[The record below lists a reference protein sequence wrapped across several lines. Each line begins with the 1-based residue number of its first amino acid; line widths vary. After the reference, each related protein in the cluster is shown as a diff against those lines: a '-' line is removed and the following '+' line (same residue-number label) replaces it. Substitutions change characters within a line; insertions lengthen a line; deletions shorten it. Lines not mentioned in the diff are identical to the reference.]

1 MIIPLQEPLFP
12 TPVLALGRDVVDQR
26 SSSPRTFLRFV
37 DAQGFQDRH
46 QSSRRVLVAV
56 VGRRLVERL
65 GDAVFGG
72 VGGHGRCASVRVARG
87 QTGVESSGHAARVG
101 VGQRAFPR
109 AAPRAFVCG
118 GVGWIPR
125 RRREVVVAAPRAS
138 ENAPRAGSA
147 VLSSKPN

>member
-1 MIIPLQEPLFP
+1 
-12 TPVLALGRDVVDQR
+12 
-26 SSSPRTFLRFV
+26 
-37 DAQGFQDRH
+37 
-46 QSSRRVLVAV
+46 
-56 VGRRLVERL
+56 
-65 GDAVFGG
+65 
-72 VGGHGRCASVRVARG
+72 VRVARG

-125 RRREVVVAAPRAS
+125 RRREVVVSAPRPP

-147 VLSSKPN
+147 VLSSKSKLRRWASSRAGTLCSLAFRSMPLAAHVYTAFARAANQESR